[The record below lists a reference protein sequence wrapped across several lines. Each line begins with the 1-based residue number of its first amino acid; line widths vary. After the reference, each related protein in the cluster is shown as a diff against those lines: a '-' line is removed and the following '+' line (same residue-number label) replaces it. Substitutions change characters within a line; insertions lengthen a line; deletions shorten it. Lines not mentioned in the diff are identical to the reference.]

1 MNFSKK
7 KANNAALAKV
17 KANKAINNQLNNEI
31 AEFERL
37 GFPVTNKN
45 AFRAFRRA
53 EIASGRRNSYTP
65 AQAKAAANNALKKSA
80 AGAALGAAI
89 GAAAPVVA
97 LAAGG
102 TAAGGVAGQGQ
113 RIAGQQGA
121 RILNK
126 MRKLKNVQNLLVR
139 AETQTISFADMTR
152 AVNMVAGPYK
162 NRVAAALGGHVQG
175 IGSLLSEMTAAS
187 AIL

>member
-1 MNFSKK
+1 MAEWA
-7 KANNAALAKV
+7 KA
-17 KANKAINNQLNNEI
+17 
-31 AEFERL
+31 
-37 GFPVTNKN
+37 GMPVTNKN

-80 AGAALGAAI
+80 AGAALGAAL